1 MSNRHLSR
9 TIAMQTLYEWD
20 FNHRSQKLQDVLAHS
35 IHEQGVGLQDTSFI
49 ENLVKGV
56 TKNLPKIDDIIT
68 KYAPDWPLDKMTVV
82 DRNVLRLGIYELQFT
97 ENKIPPKVVINEAI
111 EMAKTFGGDSSGKFV
126 NGVLGAIYGK
136 MEQEES
142 EEKKE

>member
-1 MSNRHLSR
+1 
-9 TIAMQTLYEWD
+9 MQTLYEWD
-20 FNHRSQKLQDVLAHS
+20 FNHRSQKLQEVLEHS

-49 ENLVKGV
+49 EALVKGV
-56 TKNLPKIDDIIT
+56 TKNLKDIDEIIT
-68 KYAPDWPLDKMTVV
+68 KHAPDWPIDKMTVV

-136 MEQEES
+136 MEQEAPE
-142 EEKKE
+142 EEKEEKIIN

>member
-20 FNHRSQKLQDVLAHS
+20 FNHRSQKLQTVLEHN
-35 IHEQGVGLQDTSFI
+35 IKEQGVGLQDTSFI

-56 TKNLPKIDDIIT
+56 TKKITEIDNILI
-68 KYAPDWPLDKMTVV
+68 KYAPDWPIEKITTI
-82 DRNVLRLGIYELQFT
+82 DRNIIRLGIYELEFE

-111 EMAKTFGGDSSGKFV
+111 EMAKTFGGESSGKFV
-126 NGVLGAIYGK
+126 NGVLGAIYNN
-136 MEQEES
+136 MEKNDEIR
-142 EEKKE
+142 

>member
-20 FNHRSQKLQDVLAHS
+20 FNHRSQKLQTVLEHN
-35 IHEQGVGLQDTSFI
+35 IKEQGVGLQDTSFI

-56 TKNLPKIDDIIT
+56 TKKITEIDNILI
-68 KYAPDWPLDKMTVV
+68 KYAPDWPIEKITTI
-82 DRNVLRLGIYELQFT
+82 DRNIIRLGIYELEFE

-111 EMAKTFGGDSSGKFV
+111 EMAKTFGGESSGRFV
-126 NGVLGAIYGK
+126 NGVLGAIYNN
-136 MEQEES
+136 MEKNDEIR
-142 EEKKE
+142 

>member
-20 FNHRSQKLQDVLAHS
+20 FNHRSQKLQTVLEHN
-35 IHEQGVGLQDTSFI
+35 IKEQGVGLQDTSFI

-56 TKNLPKIDDIIT
+56 TKKITEIDNILI
-68 KYAPDWPLDKMTVV
+68 KYAPDWPIEKITTI
-82 DRNVLRLGIYELQFT
+82 DRNIIRLGIYELEFE

-111 EMAKTFGGDSSGKFV
+111 EMAKTFGGESSGKFV
-126 NGVLGAIYGK
+126 NGVLGAIYNN
-136 MEQEES
+136 MEKNDEIRWN
-142 EEKKE
+142 